1 METKRSQG
9 NFIIIDNT
17 LFVND
22 NNTMNIENI
31 IALRIRIKDPHGFPM
46 IVSATEMPASPD
58 ELTAYRLGDNL
69 YYDSENNR
77 LDMNISDNALDAMI
91 TAHGIDASECRAYA
105 EIAKTLGGQMRIARL
120 TTGTE
125 TTQWTS
131 LVELYNFYRQLSIDC
146 KAQISSDTGSNTG
159 RIGRSKQPTIC
170 GGWL

>member
-46 IVSATEMPASPD
+46 IISATEMPASPD

-69 YYDSENNR
+69 YYDSEN
-77 LDMNISDNALDAMI
+77 ISAY
-91 TAHGIDASECRAYA
+91 GIDASECRAYA